1 MHTMANSSKPNIC
14 NLRPCISSSLKHLTH
29 QQYLH
34 PFLPLPFPFC
44 CSQRKVPKD
53 QHFEQEAKAKQKD
66 YYSYSFPR
74 CPCPSLSLSLI
85 QRPLRWKERP
95 MGSSL
100 LQFLIAIKR
109 YSTFSIP
116 FCKTISKIQTGFF
129 LTPTFSGQQLPLF
142 ELQCLCECYLWFSL
156 QCWAGSEKDHPLLWG
171 LKIYVCLHF

>member
-1 MHTMANSSKPNIC
+1 MHTVANSSKPNIC

-29 QQYLH
+29 QQHLH

-109 YSTFSIP
+109 YSTCSIP
-116 FCKTISKIQTGFF
+116 FQNSDWF
-129 LTPTFSGQQLPLF
+129 LFDSHILRTTAPFVRASMFMWML
-142 ELQCLCECYLWFSL
+142 SL
-156 QCWAGSEKDHPLLWG
+156 
-171 LKIYVCLHF
+171 V